1 MILFKSSMMLFLSK
15 TSISAIFMGFEGKTR
30 SSMLMFSSNFI
41 FSIIAKLESKSIFYL
56 FFTLLIKDFSIEGAF
71 VPGLLL
77 CSKNL
82 EQSKSPGTTA
92 PSIEKSLLLMTYKF
106 FIGVI
111 KYFMIHKDS
120 FSTMITLTL
129 FSVFYFIV
137 EMV

>member
-1 MILFKSSMMLFLSK
+1 MHICSK
-15 TSISAIFMGFEGKTR
+15 LIDFVCIYQSQLKHKC
-30 SSMLMFSSNFI
+30 LP
-41 FSIIAKLESKSIFYL
+41 LE
-56 FFTLLIKDFSIEGAF
+56 TKDFSIEGTV